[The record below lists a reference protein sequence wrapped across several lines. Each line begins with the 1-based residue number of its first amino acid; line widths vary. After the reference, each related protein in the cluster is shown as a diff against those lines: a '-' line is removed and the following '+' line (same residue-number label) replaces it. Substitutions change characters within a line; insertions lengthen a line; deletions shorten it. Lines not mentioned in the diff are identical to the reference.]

1 MEINNKIN
9 AVNAYKTNIF
19 ENTRL
24 SKRKTAEVQKNT
36 DKLVLSTNSGPTVE
50 SIKEHIAQ
58 KIDASASAE
67 RLSALSKLIKNGE
80 YSINAETLAKSILE

>member
-36 DKLVLSTNSGPTVE
+36 DKLVLSTNSVV
-50 SIKEHIAQ
+50 
-58 KIDASASAE
+58 
-67 RLSALSKLIKNGE
+67 
-80 YSINAETLAKSILE
+80 